1 MDLQSQT
8 ELLLGECLI
17 VSMHNTNVETESKH
31 AKKGCNNDTCS
42 LLILYP
48 TYFCLSGMLA
58 ATATVGSAATTR
70 SSGSERRHSTLGGA
84 AGATTAAG
92 CAHEDLWHGSYGL
105 GLWLMDI

>member
-42 LLILYP
+42 LLILLP
-48 TYFCLSGMLA
+48 DLLLL
-58 ATATVGSAATTR
+58 
-70 SSGSERRHSTLGGA
+70 ERDAS
-84 AGATTAAG
+84 
-92 CAHEDLWHGSYGL
+92 C
-105 GLWLMDI
+105 